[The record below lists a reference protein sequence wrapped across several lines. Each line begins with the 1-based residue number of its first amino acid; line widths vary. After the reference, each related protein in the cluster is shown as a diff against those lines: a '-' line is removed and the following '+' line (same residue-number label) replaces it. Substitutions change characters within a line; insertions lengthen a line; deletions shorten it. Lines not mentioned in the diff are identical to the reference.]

1 MTGAGERDW
10 LRDLVDA
17 EKALPDPAPEVGQR
31 VFARLSASLALPA
44 PPPAHVPSPAGPAVA
59 PPAAVA
65 GAGRAVLGLTRKG
78 ILTFVVGAAVGAG
91 TYGTVDHVRHRQPAE
106 VVVPAPV
113 APAPAV
119 APVLAPPAAEPSP
132 AVEARPP
139 AAVAPPARASDRSA
153 SPATSRD
160 RGLAAERKLVEMART
175 ALARSQT
182 DDALATL
189 QRHGRTFPKGQLA
202 EERDSLLVQALVA
215 KGDYP
220 QARQK
225 AARFRHDHP
234 ASLFLPVVDQAVR
247 SIP

>member
-1 MTGAGERDW
+1 MTDPGEHDV
-10 LRDLVDA
+10 LRELVDA

-44 PPPAHVPSPAGPAVA
+44 PLPDVASPAAPAV

-65 GAGRAVLGLTRKG
+65 SGVGRGVLGLTRRG
-78 ILTFVVGAAVGAG
+78 LMTFVVGAAVGA
-91 TYGTVDHVRHRQPAE
+91 TAYGTIDHLQHRRAAE
-106 VVVPAPV
+106 VVAPALV
-113 APAPAV
+113 APTPVV
-119 APVLAPPAAEPSP
+119 APVPVPPAAEPAP
-132 AVEARPP
+132 PIAAPPP
-139 AAVAPPARASDRSA
+139 ATVAPPVRASDRTA
-153 SPATSRD
+153 PLAGSRD
-160 RGLAAERKLVEMART
+160 RGLAAERKLIEMART
-175 ALARSQT
+175 ALARGQT
-182 DDALATL
+182 DGALGTL
-189 QRHGRTFPKGQLA
+189 HRHGRTFPKGQLA

-215 KGDYP
+215 KGDYA